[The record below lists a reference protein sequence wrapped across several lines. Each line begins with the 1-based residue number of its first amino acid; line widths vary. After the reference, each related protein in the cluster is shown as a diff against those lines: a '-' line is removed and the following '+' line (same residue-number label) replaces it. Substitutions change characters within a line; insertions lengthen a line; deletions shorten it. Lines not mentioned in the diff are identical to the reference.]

1 MFKLTEVENMTGMIN
16 AIKNKKNGIPE
27 DVVPIFEG
35 ILEKAQD
42 KYGPKLVGITCFEPE
57 WDDDLCQAMD
67 KHLTKEQ
74 RFRLYET
81 NGACNG
87 AGADKERKAFALE
100 YAHLTLDERMALFA
114 ETFGR
119 WKPAL
124 NDDNTLTLTFKCS
137 HGYYKRA
144 KEGKY
149 TTPPPNVEG
158 YFERCAGGRLY
169 ELQKALGIKL
179 KIKSVDISPLRKDVL
194 NPVVFTFEIVE

>member
-1 MFKLTEVENMTGMIN
+1 MLSMLSAMK
-16 AIKNKKNGIPE
+16 KKKNSMPE
-27 DVVPIFEG
+27 EVVPIFEG
-35 ILEKAQD
+35 IAEKVKE
-42 KYGPKLVGITCFEPE
+42 KYGSHLVGMSYFQPD
-57 WDDDLCQAMD
+57 WDDDFCQAMG

-74 RFRLYET
+74 RFQLYET
-81 NGACNG
+81 VGACNG
-87 AGADKERKAFALE
+87 AGADNERKAFASE
-100 YAHLTLDERMALFA
+100 NAHLALDERMALFA

-119 WKPAL
+119 WKPVL
-124 NDDNTLTLTFKCS
+124 NDDRTLTLTFKCG

-179 KIKSVDISPLRKDVL
+179 KIKSVDVSPLNENIN
-194 NPVVFTFEIVE
+194 NPVVFTFEIVS